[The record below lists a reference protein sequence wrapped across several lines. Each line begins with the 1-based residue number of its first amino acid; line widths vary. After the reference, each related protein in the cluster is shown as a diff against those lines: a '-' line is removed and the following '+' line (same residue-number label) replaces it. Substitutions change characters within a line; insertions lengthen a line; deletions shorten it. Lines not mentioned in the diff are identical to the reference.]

1 MSCSGVKVSLI
12 PEDKKVSGKGEGMSL
27 PTMSAVICTRN
38 RGERIL
44 ASVESILANDHPA
57 FELIVVDQSTDEVT
71 GTALRRF
78 HYDRRLRYITTPT
91 KGLGLARNI
100 GLQLARAP
108 LVAFTDDDCRVPSN
122 WPRIIE
128 DELRREPQAA
138 VLFCN
143 VFEGPH
149 DTGAGFIPGY
159 QLRQRAVVKTFWQKC
174 RARGIG
180 AGMAVRRE
188 PVLAIGGFDE
198 ALGAG
203 GRFPSAEDADIAVRA
218 IAHGW
223 YVLETPATFVIH
235 DGFRT
240 WREARELAARD
251 WEGLGAAYIK
261 PLKAGRW
268 QAGIVL
274 LYEFLVPALIE
285 PLLPLLHLQR
295 PRGLGRLVALIRGCL
310 LGLACPINREQLVY
324 QGVTGIPVVVER
336 SL

>member
-1 MSCSGVKVSLI
+1 
-12 PEDKKVSGKGEGMSL
+12 MSL

-44 ASVESILANDHPA
+44 AAVESILANDHPA
-57 FELIVVDQSTDEVT
+57 FELIVIDQSTDEVT
-71 GTALRRF
+71 GNALQRF
-78 HYDRRLRYITTPT
+78 HHDRRLRYITTPT

-100 GLQLARAP
+100 ALQLARAP
-108 LVAFTDDDCRVPSN
+108 LVAFTDDDCRVPPD
-122 WPRIIE
+122 WLRIIE
-128 DELRREPQAA
+128 DELQRESRIA

-149 DTGAGFIPGY
+149 DTSAGFIPCY
-159 QLRQRAVVKTFWQKC
+159 KLRQRVVVKTLWQKC
-174 RARGIG
+174 RAHGLG

-188 PVLAIGGFDE
+188 PVLAMGGFDE

-203 GRFPSAEDADIAVRA
+203 GRFPSAEDDDIAVRA

-240 WREARELAARD
+240 WREGRELAARD
-251 WEGLGAAYIK
+251 WEGWGASHIK
-261 PLKAGRW
+261 LLKAGRW
-268 QAGIVL
+268 QAGIML
-274 LYEFLVPALIE
+274 LYALRPALIE
-285 PLLPLLHLQR
+285 PLLPVLRLQR
-295 PRGLGRLVALIRGCL
+295 PRGLGRFVALVRGCL
-310 LGLACPINREQLVY
+310 RGLACPINREQLVY

>member
-1 MSCSGVKVSLI
+1 
-12 PEDKKVSGKGEGMSL
+12 MSL

-44 ASVESILANDHPA
+44 AAVESILANDHPA

-71 GTALRRF
+71 GNSLRRF
-78 HYDRRLRYITTPT
+78 YHDRRLRYITTPT

-108 LVAFTDDDCRVPSN
+108 LVAFTDDDCRVPSD
-122 WPRIIE
+122 WLRIIE
-128 DELRREPQAA
+128 DEFRREPQAA

-149 DTGAGFIPGY
+149 DTSAGFIPCY
-159 QLRQRAVVKTFWQKC
+159 KLRQRVVVKTLWQKC
-174 RARGIG
+174 RAHGLG

-188 PVLAIGGFDE
+188 PVLAMGGFDE

-203 GRFPSAEDADIAVRA
+203 GRFPSAEDDDIAVRA
-218 IAHGW
+218 VDHGW

-240 WREARELAARD
+240 WREGRELAARD
-251 WEGLGAAYIK
+251 WEGWGASHIK
-261 PLKAGRW
+261 LLKAGRW
-268 QAGIVL
+268 QAGIML
-274 LYEFLVPALIE
+274 LYALRPALIE
-285 PLLPLLHLQR
+285 PLLPVLRLQR
-295 PRGLGRLVALIRGCL
+295 PRGLGRFVALVRGCL
-310 LGLACPINREQLVY
+310 RGLAYPMNRELLVY
-324 QGVTGIPVVVER
+324 QGITGVPAIVDR